1 MAFQQFTFPQ
11 VLRDLGL
18 SLADADLFAAVPPAL
33 VRPEFAELIIDNA
46 NLAGAINTEKARSEF
61 VVAPVLIEL
70 RRTLHGS
77 FGLFSGVELDADASR
92 GLNGVCDFL
101 ITRSPVQHVVTQ
113 PILPVVE
120 AKNENLRSGLGQCIA
135 SMVAAQILDK
145 EAADEAVVVHGAVT
159 IGSVWKFLRLIDTG
173 LTVDLVEYH
182 IDNLGM
188 IMGILSHIVSATP

>member
-18 SLADADLFAAVPPAL
+18 TLSDADLFAAASPAA
-33 VRPEFAELIIDNA
+33 VRSDFAQLIIDNA

-61 VVAPVLIEL
+61 VIAPVLIEL
-70 RRTLHGS
+70 RRMFHGS
-77 FGLFSGVELDADASR
+77 FGLFSGVELEADASR

-101 ITRSPVQHVVTQ
+101 ITKSPVQHVVTH
-113 PILPVVE
+113 PILALVE

-135 SMVAAQILDK
+135 SMVAAQFLNK
-145 EAADEAVVVHGAVT
+145 ETANGSSVVYGAVT
-159 IGSVWKFLRLIDTG
+159 IGSVWKFLQLIDTG

-182 IDNLGM
+182 IDNLAK
-188 IMGILSHIVSATP
+188 IMGILSHIVSAAP